1 MEHIAT
7 LTRPLPL
14 PEIQVGAGTLRFL
27 PVTGAAEVPAG
38 TSVFGAT
45 ALDPVNRATIEALPD
60 SVRLIANI
68 GVGYDNVDLEAAA
81 ERGIAVSNTPTVT
94 EDTADLA
101 FALILAACRRVG
113 EGERFLR
120 TGQWKDAQSA
130 PPLGVRVHG
139 QTLGLVGFGAISR
152 AVARRARGF
161 GMEILYTDLKQ
172 MPEVESEIGARYVA
186 SLHDMLAQSDIVSI
200 HTVLTP
206 ATRNLIDAEALA
218 AMRPGGV
225 LVNAARGGIVDEVAL
240 CNALASGQ
248 LAAAALDVFDG
259 EPCVRPELLACENV
273 VLTPH
278 IGSATDA
285 CRAEMVQC
293 FIANVSRFVTQG
305 VPLNPVLTPKI
316 PALSISGGFSCR
328 P

>member
-14 PEIQVGAGTLRFL
+14 PEITLGDDILRFV

-38 TSVFGAT
+38 TAVFGAT

-68 GVGYDNVDLEAAA
+68 GVGFDNVDLEAAA

-101 FALILAACRRVG
+101 FALILAACRRIG

-120 TGQWKDAQSA
+120 NGHWKDTRSA

-139 QTLGLVGFGAISR
+139 QTLGLVGFGAIAR
-152 AVARRARGF
+152 AVARRATGF
-161 GMEILYTDLKQ
+161 GMTILYADLNR
-172 MPEVESEIGARYVA
+172 MPEAEAETGASFVA
-186 SLHDMLAQSDIVSI
+186 SLHDMLAQADIVSV

-206 ATRNLIDAEALA
+206 ATRNLIDAAALA
-218 AMRPGGV
+218 AMRPGSV

-240 CNALASGQ
+240 CDALESGH
-248 LAAAALDVFDG
+248 LAGAGLDVFDG
-259 EPCVRPELLACENV
+259 EPTVRPELLARNDV

-278 IGSATDA
+278 IGSATGA
-285 CRAEMVQC
+285 CRTDMVQC
-293 FIANVSRFVTQG
+293 FVGNVATFLTKG
-305 VPLNPVLTPKI
+305 EPLNPVPMPK
-316 PALSISGGFSCR
+316 L
-328 P
+328 